1 MALQQKETEASFVCI
16 VFALNIIDLPKE
28 LLVRFFRNVGDAV
41 CCYRRRTF
49 RGLYV
54 CLFVE
59 HTSELCENGRTDR
72 YAVCGCHEGAISI
85 VTVRVL

>member
-41 CCYRRRTF
+41 CCCRRRTF

-59 HTSELCENGRTDR
+59 HTSELCEQIDMPFVGRL
-72 YAVCGCHEGAISI
+72 
-85 VTVRVL
+85 VLAQGNMC